1 MTFQKAVIIGSRKGL
16 VEATVYNR
24 SEVVKYLERNNWHL
38 DRENFVCIAP
48 DEYCLVNK
56 SALTPDMNIVFE
68 EVVHAWSTA
77 ETAELKELR
86 EYKSRTTSMHCLLV
100 IDIAVL
106 CLAFMETVFLAWSHI
121 DALGRVLICAVGL
134 ASLCVRICILN
145 ALNDQKSNK

>member
-1 MTFQKAVIIGSRKGL
+1 M
-16 VEATVYNR
+16 
-24 SEVVKYLERNNWHL
+24 VKYLERNNWHL

-68 EVVHAWSTA
+68 GVVHAWSTA

-86 EYKSRTTSMHCLLV
+86 EYKSRTTNVRSLLA

-106 CLAFMETVFLAWSHI
+106 CTVFMAIVFLALSHI
-121 DALGRVLICAVGL
+121 DAPGRVLF
-134 ASLCVRICILN
+134 VR
-145 ALNDQKSNK
+145 